1 MPRNNTLIFPSRDE
15 MLTRAVDMVSNL
27 RERAIETEDGRQ
39 IPDFTI
45 NELHD
50 NGLLRV
56 TQPKRVGGGDFDYR
70 LMLEITM
77 TLGQGCGS
85 TAWVYVNLACHHW
98 MLGMWPVEGQDFIWG
113 EDKDA
118 LIASSVIYPAGK
130 AQEVDG
136 GYRLSGR
143 WPFCSGVDCAGW
155 IMLGGRVEN
164 SAQETSGNRVFLVRK
179 PNIDVIDTWQA
190 SGLCGTGS
198 KDVAADAL
206 FVPDYMTIAAEDMQ
220 NCNTPGSAVN
230 PNPIFN
236 LPQAGLFP
244 HIIAAPIIGMAEG
257 ACDDFTTANKVAR
270 STYNTSRVADYQAVQ
285 IKVASAAAAV
295 RSAKLS
301 IFADCNEATAT
312 LESGESCTEE
322 QKHRWRRDAAYAAN
336 LCYDAVEGLY
346 KATGGRGAYKTNP
359 IQRHYR
365 DISVGIS
372 HISMSWDVIGAEW
385 GRYALGIGPNPTL

>member
-1 MPRNNTLIFPSRDE
+1 MPRNSALTFPDRDE
-15 MLTRAVDMVSNL
+15 MLSRAVAMIPAL
-27 RERAIETEDGRQ
+27 KERAIETEEIRQ
-39 IPDFTI
+39 LPDSTI
-45 NELHD
+45 DELHD
-50 NGLLRV
+50 TGLLRV
-56 TQPKRVGGGDFDYR
+56 AQPQRVGGGDFDYR

-77 TLGQGCGS
+77 TLGRGCGS

-98 MLGMWPVEGQDFIWG
+98 MLGMWPVEGQDTVWD

-130 AQEVDG
+130 AEPADG

-155 IMLGGRVEN
+155 IMLGGVV
-164 SAQETSGNRVFLVRK
+164 QDGSGNAAENRVFLVRK
-179 PNIDVIDTWQA
+179 SDVEVIDTWQV

-198 KDVAADAL
+198 KDVAVDGL
-206 FVPDYMTIAAEDMQ
+206 LVPDYMTIAGEDMQ

-230 PNPIFN
+230 SNPLFN

-257 ACDDFTTANKVAR
+257 ACDEFIDANKSAT
-270 STYNTSRVADYQAVQ
+270 STYNKSQIAGYQAVQ
-285 IKVASAAAAV
+285 IKAASAAAAV

-301 IFADCNEATAT
+301 IFADCTEATAT
-312 LESGESCTEE
+312 LEGGEICTEE
-322 QKHRWRRDAAYAAN
+322 QKHRWRRDAAFAAN
-336 LCYDAVEGLY
+336 LCFDAVEGLY

-372 HISMSWDVIGAEW
+372 HISMSWDVMGAEW
-385 GRYALGIGPNPTL
+385 GRYALGLGPNPAI